1 MDTSNLF
8 PSKYLKASDLEAG
21 PQTVDILELA
31 LEEVGQ
37 GKDAETKPVVYFQDR
52 KKGLVLNVTNLRTID
67 EAYTTN
73 SDAWVGK
80 PVELFSTE
88 TDFQGKRV
96 PCVRV
101 RIPKAPSADELTGGS
116 GPADLDDEVPFAPIR
131 DLP

>member
-8 PSKYLKASDLEAG
+8 PSKYLKANDLEAG
-21 PQTVDILELA
+21 PQTVDIRELV

-37 GKDAETKPVVYFQDR
+37 GKDVETKPVVYFQDR
-52 KKGLVLNVTNLRTID
+52 QKGLVLNVTNLRTID

-96 PCVRV
+96 ACVRV
-101 RIPKAPSADELTGGS
+101 RIPKPRSAEELTGGS
-116 GPADLDDEVPFAPIR
+116 GPADLDDDIPFAPIR

>member
-21 PQTVDILELA
+21 PQTADIRELV

-37 GKDAETKPVVYFQDR
+37 GKDVETKPVVYFQDR
-52 KKGLVLNVTNLRTID
+52 QKGLVLNVTNLRTID

-80 PVELFSTE
+80 PVELYSTE
-88 TDFQGKRV
+88 TDFGGKRV
-96 PCVRV
+96 PCVRL
-101 RIPKAPSADELTGGS
+101 RIPKAPSADEL
-116 GPADLDDEVPFAPIR
+116 LDDEVPF
-131 DLP
+131 